1 MTSTDSREEYLE
13 AIFKLTPSATGA
25 TIGGLARELGV
36 KPASASQMVGRLLAD
51 GLLKRDGR
59 NRNRV
64 ILTDSGTEQALGV
77 VRRHR
82 LSERFLTDCLG
93 LPWDQVHEEA
103 CKLEHAL
110 SEQVE
115 ASLAERLGRPRT
127 CPHGRPIPYD
137 SDAETEE
144 ATFTLTDL
152 GEGKSGT
159 VSHVPE
165 DSPELLRFLAS
176 LGLVPGAHVTV
187 TDIQPFE
194 GPMTVVVEEHRH
206 PIGREVAGKIFVWP
220 ETEGGPSRRIV
231 DNSPH
236 ERGRE

>member
-1 MTSTDSREEYLE
+1 VVTSTDSREEYLE
-13 AIFKLTPSATGA
+13 AIFKLSPSAKGA
-25 TIGGLARELGV
+25 TVGGLARELGV

-51 GLLKRDGR
+51 GLLKRDK
-59 NRNRV
+59 RNRV
-64 ILTDSGTEQALGV
+64 VLTDSGREQALGV

-115 ASLAERLGRPRT
+115 ASLTERLGRPRT

-137 SDAETEE
+137 SDAETQE
-144 ATFTLTDL
+144 ATLTLADL

-176 LGLVPGAHVTV
+176 LGLVPGARVSV
-187 TDIQPFE
+187 ADVQPFD
-194 GPMTVVVEEHRH
+194 GPMTVVV
-206 PIGREVAGKIFVWP
+206 GRQRQAVGRGLARNVFVWP
-220 ETEGGPSRRIV
+220 THGDDADRVDSRSR
-231 DNSPH
+231 
-236 ERGRE
+236 